1 MKISVLCENTSKKP
15 NIASEHGLSLFIE
28 TEKHN
33 ILFDMGQTDLFLK
46 NATLLNIDLKTV
58 DIAILSHGHYDHGG
72 GLETFLSLNDKAKI
86 YINRDAFGDYYNADG
101 KYIGLDKTLSEN
113 ERIVFTDGYYKIDE
127 ETEIVCANEKSCI
140 YPIEPDGLTVKIDGA
155 LSPET
160 FLHEQYL
167 SITENRKKTLISGCS
182 HKGVLNIVNRFM
194 PDVFVGGFHFM
205 KKSPTSLSEKAN
217 VLAEFDVDYHTCH
230 CTGIDQFEFL
240 KNILKDRLNY
250 LSSGE
255 SIII

>member
-15 NIASEHGLSLFIE
+15 NIESEHGLSLFVE

-33 ILFDMGQTDLFLK
+33 ILFDMGQTDMFIR
-46 NATLLNIDLKTV
+46 NATRLNIDLETV
-58 DIAILSHGHYDHGG
+58 DFAILSHGHYDHGG
-72 GLETFLSLNDKAKI
+72 GLRSFLSINKKAKV
-86 YINRDAFGDYYNADG
+86 YINRDAFGDYYNADE
-101 KYIGLDKTLSEN
+101 KYIGLDKTLFDS
-113 ERIVFTDGYYKIDE
+113 ERIIFTDGYHKIDE
-127 ETEIVCANEKSCI
+127 ETEIVCANEKSCL
-140 YPIEPDGLTVKIDGA
+140 YPIESDGLTVKRDGE
-155 LSPET
+155 LHSET

-167 SITENRKKTLISGCS
+167 FITENRKKTLISGCS
-182 HKGVLNIVNRFM
+182 HRGVLNIVNRFM

-205 KKSPTSLSEKAN
+205 KKAPTSLSEKARI
-217 VLAEFDVDYHTCH
+217 LAGFDVDYHTCH
-230 CTGIDQFEFL
+230 CTGIEQFDFM